1 MSNTMKLIH
10 NWQPDVYAHTRQY
23 MKQIKKKII
32 QNEKWKIYGC
42 LLAHKNEKFRLISTY
57 SHKRVLKWSH
67 HFSPLLKHFYQQTF
81 EKNHRPVNKD
91 QVQLLN
97 RGGGMSRGENSYQ
110 KNKEN
115 PGRDSST
122 FYRPLKWISITT
134 IGPVTKLAEVMDV
147 TALMIKSG
155 WLMAT
160 LRFEL
165 GF

>member
-1 MSNTMKLIH
+1 M
-10 NWQPDVYAHTRQY
+10 
-23 MKQIKKKII
+23 
-32 QNEKWKIYGC
+32 
-42 LLAHKNEKFRLISTY
+42 
-57 SHKRVLKWSH
+57 
-67 HFSPLLKHFYQQTF
+67 
-81 EKNHRPVNKD
+81 NKD